1 MANKID
7 ITQTNPQLSNYITDW
22 SGSSLTGPSQS
33 VAIYNS
39 QGTASIAQAP
49 ADEYY
54 LVRRAGSIQ
63 WAPIVA
69 GATTIFSL
77 SAFDENVFYEDDF
90 ILSDQEPLLIG
101 NESYISETV
110 SFGGYKPLPESLFL
124 FDKVYEVMVF
134 PEITKINETVTSYV
148 SPTLEV

>member
-7 ITQTNPQLSNYITDW
+7 ITQTNAQLSSSIAFW
-22 SGSSLTGPSQS
+22 SGSNLTGPSQS

-39 QGTASIAQAP
+39 TGTASIAQAP

-54 LVRRAGSIQ
+54 LVRRGGSIQ

-69 GATTIFSL
+69 GASAIFSI
-77 SAFDENVFYEDDF
+77 SAFDENVMYEDDF
-90 ILSDQEPLLIG
+90 LIANEEMLFIG

-110 SFGGYKPLPESLFL
+110 SFGGYQPIPESVII
-124 FDKVYEVMVF
+124 FDKSYNVMVF
-134 PEITKINETVTSYV
+134 PGYSKPNDRVTSYV
-148 SPTLEV
+148 QPTLEV